1 MKIIDLNSPEYN
13 VRTLDEMIDLMMELK
28 ERGEIVGC
36 YFRGHRF
43 NSGTITPDSAYK
55 TVTGKTKEEFLQSK
69 KQYWDEE
76 KAKMELDQILA
87 KIRIPYW
94 IEEGKKF
101 IYPQKMEKWEKCVH
115 TRANDLYYG
124 MDLDYA
130 LELMYALESGKS
142 FSEVKQI
149 VEDQNHSGSSY
160 GIVMS
165 MIVTFSKR
173 GPEFYESL
181 YENLPE
187 NVMNVLTE
195 EKKYNKECEHE
206 LRFMF
211 NSESKNNPRYD
222 DERYR

>member
-1 MKIIDLNSPEYN
+1 
-13 VRTLDEMIDLMMELK
+13 
-28 ERGEIVGC
+28 
-36 YFRGHRF
+36 
-43 NSGTITPDSAYK
+43 
-55 TVTGKTKEEFLQSK
+55 
-69 KQYWDEE
+69 
-76 KAKMELDQILA
+76 
-87 KIRIPYW
+87 
-94 IEEGKKF
+94 
-101 IYPQKMEKWEKCVH
+101 
-115 TRANDLYYG
+115 
-124 MDLDYA
+124 
-130 LELMYALESGKS
+130 
-142 FSEVKQI
+142 
-149 VEDQNHSGSSY
+149 
-160 GIVMS
+160 MS

>member
-142 FSEVKQI
+142 FSEVTQA
-149 VEDQNHSGSSY
+149 HH
-160 GIVMS
+160 M
-165 MIVTFSKR
+165 
-173 GPEFYESL
+173 
-181 YENLPE
+181 
-187 NVMNVLTE
+187 
-195 EKKYNKECEHE
+195 E
-206 LRFMF
+206 LL
-211 NSESKNNPRYD
+211 
-222 DERYR
+222 